1 MNRKIRRELWKC
13 QRCKRAFAN
22 LNQSHSCFLQPLEAH
37 FRRKAIS
44 TEKLFSALRKAVE
57 SNGPVTIVSS
67 KTRIGFQTRMT
78 FAAISVRK
86 DHLVGHLVLA
96 SRIPDERFTKIET
109 ISPRNHVHHFRL
121 RDVRQLDARFRMLI
135 REAYAVGNQE
145 HLQSSSRKSSSSSDG
160 R

>member
-1 MNRKIRRELWKC
+1 
-13 QRCKRAFAN
+13 
-22 LNQSHSCFLQPLEAH
+22 LQPLEAH
-37 FRRKAIS
+37 FRGKATS

-78 FAAISVRK
+78 FAAVSVRK

-96 SRIPDERFTKIET
+96 SRIPDVRFTKIET
-109 ISPRNHVHHFRL
+109 ISPRNHVHQFQL
-121 RDVRQLDARFRMLI
+121 RDVCQLDARFRMLI
-135 REAYAVGNQE
+135 RKAYAVGNQE
-145 HLQSSSRKSSSSSDG
+145 HLLSLSRRSSFSSDG